1 MINNKAKKVEG
12 LLKEH
17 LDRKSFRIIE
27 NNTGISKKTICSL
40 TASVTENLINSNELT
55 KLLRPQNYC
64 GIILVDGKHVLVKER
79 NLVEI
84 SFIDYLTHDIP
95 VHITAYSENMVD
107 LEAGFR
113 LLEDV
118 GYPLIAVICDES
130 MGEIAAVAQKLFPDV
145 IIQHCLTHYSRNV
158 DRVFA
163 VNQAK
168 RSIQALE
175 GQLRKMNNSF
185 LIKTHFHDIE
195 KARNIVNEIARLEFD
210 YGPLIKVQGCFQD
223 IFWKAKNE
231 DDINRFEDELNETI
245 AGINLDQYPY
255 AERIRKRYLDYY
267 EKRDR
272 LIAFTKYPDIDIPKT
287 TNLIEGFNSTT
298 LELRLSSIRGFEKEE
313 HARNYLNALI
323 LKRRFQRF
331 TDCKG
336 KFKHLNGHSPIE
348 ISNPLNTLNFRGH
361 DWISFCS
368 NLKKQTQK

>member
-1 MINNKAKKVEG
+1 MNGKQKKIE
-12 LLKEH
+12 LFLKEH
-17 LDRKSFRIIE
+17 LDRKSFRTIE
-27 NNTGISKKTICSL
+27 KNTGISKKTICSL
-40 TASVTENLINSNELT
+40 TASVTEKLINSNELT

-64 GIILVDGKHVLVKER
+64 GIILVDGKHILVKKR

-95 VHITAYSENMVD
+95 VHITAYSENMDD
-107 LEAGFR
+107 LEVGFR
-113 LLEDV
+113 LLKEM
-118 GYPLIAVICDES
+118 GYPLIVVICDES
-130 MGEIAAVAQKLFPDV
+130 MGEIAAVAKKLFPDV
-145 IIQHCLTHYSRNV
+145 IIQHCLTHYCRNV

-168 RSIQALE
+168 RSIKALE
-175 GQLRKMNNSF
+175 RQLRKMDNSF
-185 LIKTHFHDIE
+185 LLPTHHHDIE
-195 KARNIVNEIARLEFD
+195 KARNIVNEIAQLEFE
-210 YGPLIKVQGCFQD
+210 YSALIQVQGCFQD
-223 IFWKAKNE
+223 IFWKAKGG
-231 DDINRFEDELNETI
+231 DDINRLEDELNETI
-245 AGINLDQYPY
+245 ARINLDQYPY

-267 EKRDR
+267 EKRNR

-348 ISNPLNTLNFRGH
+348 ISNPLNTFNFRGH
-361 DWISFCS
+361 DWIGFCS
-368 NLKKQTQK
+368 KLKKQTQK